1 METLDITNYAP
12 PASDPHKEWTRYQ
25 AADFTPTERQ
35 QVLIATLQSAL
46 NASLYYTSDVLVHCK
61 TVLGITPEQA
71 EPGSKTVEGGWFGMD
86 CYYARGYLDAR
97 KRLDAEDKAWV
108 KLAPQVGDKL
118 GTLTFN
124 DYKRNTGMVIVEI
137 LEGAMKLSGKRGA
150 VGVTLVA
157 TASQIGNAMDRAAER
172 GQRKSGFAEYAR

>member
-1 METLDITNYAP
+1 METIDITNYAP
-12 PASDPHKEWTRYQ
+12 PATDPHKEWTRYQ
-25 AADFTPTERQ
+25 AADFTPSARQ
-35 QVLIATLQSAL
+35 EVLIEVLKSAL
-46 NASLYYTSDVLVHCK
+46 GAGLYYTSDVLAHCK

-71 EPGSKTVEGGWFGMD
+71 EPGTKTVEGGWFGMD

-97 KRLDAEDKAWV
+97 KRLDAEAKAWQ

-124 DYKRNTGMVIVEI
+124 DFKRNTSMVIVEI
-137 LEGAMKLSGKRGA
+137 LEGALKLAGKRGA
-150 VGVTLVA
+150 AGVSLVA